1 MNRVP
6 CNENRFFPVRIDLQ
20 PYSVWVYSVQKE
32 KDIRTEKT
40 ILFSPT
46 YFRVYFSVHL
56 HLHIFYKFSILAL
69 FVKGLVIVHFFY
81 IKRPI
86 NVESHMHKVTT
97 KFTQIVALAIILF

>member
-1 MNRVP
+1 M
-6 CNENRFFPVRIDLQ
+6 RIDLQ

-86 NVESHMHKVTT
+86 SRLSMYELT
-97 KFTQIVALAIILF
+97 KLERFLVFTQNNY